1 MPSSPRDG
9 LPLRRRSRKR
19 WLRTSAAKAETFALL
34 AARLKPCP
42 SLSWFPRDRRRVG
55 VEFRNWNWG
64 FEFGR
69 LQQRVVA
76 ALYSSVGRT
85 QLTTTAT
92 KKISI
97 VAKSRL
103 NPNLSSSISG
113 LARIARGT
121 WSVDNASIVI
131 QKQVSL
137 QYLRYFRV
145 GREITAPTTPAGKP
159 HPLNA

>member
-1 MPSSPRDG
+1 MELGDLSSAG
-9 LPLRRRSRKR
+9 LSNV
-19 WLRTSAAKAETFALL
+19 LL
-34 AARLKPCP
+34 P
-42 SLSWFPRDRRRVG
+42 
-55 VEFRNWNWG
+55 
-64 FEFGR
+64 
-69 LQQRVVA
+69 

-131 QKQVSL
+131 QNQVSL

-145 GREITAPTTPAGKP
+145 GRRITAPHHPCRQTPPAQRMMEPTEQHSNRGKNYP
-159 HPLNA
+159 RGPRYWVRPLFGVHTHGSIHVRRLVQNTNTPIKSLVIKFDVN